1 MKSDLDA
8 LMQAR
13 DLDALLILGDAEHN
27 PPMYYFVGGGHVS
40 DAMLIK
46 KVGAEPV
53 LFYNDMERDEAAK
66 SGLKT
71 SSYNTYGTINEF
83 LEQAGGDMLL
93 AHALRRKT

>member
-13 DLDALLILGDAEHN
+13 NLDALLVFGDAENN
-27 PPMYYFVGGGHVS
+27 PTMYYFVGGGHVS
-40 DAMLIK
+40 GALLIK
-46 KVGAEPV
+46 KAGKGPV

-71 SSYNTYGTINEF
+71 VS
-83 LEQAGGDMLL
+83 
-93 AHALRRKT
+93 